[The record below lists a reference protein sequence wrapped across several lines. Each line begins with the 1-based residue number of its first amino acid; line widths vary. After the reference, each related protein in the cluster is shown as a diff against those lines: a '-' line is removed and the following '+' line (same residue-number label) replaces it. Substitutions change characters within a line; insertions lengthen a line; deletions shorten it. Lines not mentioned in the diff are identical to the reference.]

1 MLHAATLLAAAG
13 RSVAMM
19 VPDYA
24 LISEISLYSSGYLKA
39 RDLARKLVAT
49 YRCAGTTE
57 ESAHCVVRVMRCA
70 RGACSGMQAA
80 VSTSRKA
87 CTAAAGPRAR
97 QANMRQA

>member
-1 MLHAATLLAAAG
+1 MNLHHDVCTLAHAC

-49 YRCAGTTE
+49 YRYVEA
-57 ESAHCVVRVMRCA
+57 SD
-70 RGACSGMQAA
+70 
-80 VSTSRKA
+80 VSPGN
-87 CTAAAGPRAR
+87 TASW
-97 QANMRQA
+97 